1 MFDRCIQNAHALG
14 LPPRTI
20 GVPWSQIIEIEDS
33 LKKKSNNVINFD
45 KQFEYHIIKL
55 QNTYHKIRLEAA
67 EKLRLE
73 AAEKLSQELEAA
85 EKLRLETAEKLNQE
99 LEAAEKLRLEAAEK
113 LRLEAAEKLRQEHS
127 NKNDNI
133 NTILKYIEDDKD
145 DKEDIN
151 SILRKIEVSNYKN
164 KRKNNKLEIIKKEK
178 NIKNNKK
185 IKKKIDL
192 LNKGDMDVIQYDKKT
207 NTSYQY
213 YYHLREQIISIEYDG
228 EYDIEG
234 FKNTL
239 IAIILQNKKKIE
251 NIKTISKCQ
260 DVFFNT
266 QFNYFKIIVLKNDE
280 NQHKKI
286 INATMLISNMIAKMR
301 ETIEKSK
308 IYMSKTALMI

>member
-73 AAEKLSQELEAA
+73 AAEKLRLETA

-99 LEAAEKLRLEAAEK
+99 LEAAEK

>member
-73 AAEKLSQELEAA
+73 AAEKL
-85 EKLRLETAEKLNQE
+85 
-99 LEAAEKLRLEAAEK
+99 
-113 LRLEAAEKLRQEHS
+113 RQEHS
-127 NKNDNI
+127 NKNNNI

>member
-55 QNTYHKIRLEAA
+55 QNTYHKIR
-67 EKLRLE
+67 
-73 AAEKLSQELEAA
+73 
-85 EKLRLETAEKLNQE
+85 

>member
-73 AAEKLSQELEAA
+73 TA

-99 LEAAEKLRLEAAEK
+99 LEAAEK

>member
-73 AAEKLSQELEAA
+73 TAEKLRLEEAEKLRLEAAEKLSQG
-85 EKLRLETAEKLNQE
+85 
-99 LEAAEKLRLEAAEK
+99 LEAAEK

>member
-73 AAEKLSQELEAA
+73 AAEKLRLETA

-99 LEAAEKLRLEAAEK
+99 LEAAEK

-251 NIKTISKCQ
+251 NIKKISKCQ

>member
-73 AAEKLSQELEAA
+73 TAEKLRLEEAEKLRLEAAEKLSQG
-85 EKLRLETAEKLNQE
+85 
-99 LEAAEKLRLEAAEK
+99 LEAAEK

-164 KRKNNKLEIIKKEK
+164 KRKNNKLEIIKIEK

>member
-73 AAEKLSQELEAA
+73 AAEKL
-85 EKLRLETAEKLNQE
+85 RLETAEKLNQE
-99 LEAAEKLRLEAAEK
+99 LEAAEKLKLEAAEK

>member
-33 LKKKSNNVINFD
+33 LKKKSNNVIDFD

-67 EKLRLE
+67 EKLR
-73 AAEKLSQELEAA
+73 QE
-85 EKLRLETAEKLNQE
+85 
-99 LEAAEKLRLEAAEK
+99 
-113 LRLEAAEKLRQEHS
+113 LEAAEKLRQEHS

-228 EYDIEG
+228 E
-234 FKNTL
+234 
-239 IAIILQNKKKIE
+239 
-251 NIKTISKCQ
+251 
-260 DVFFNT
+260 
-266 QFNYFKIIVLKNDE
+266 
-280 NQHKKI
+280 
-286 INATMLISNMIAKMR
+286 
-301 ETIEKSK
+301 
-308 IYMSKTALMI
+308 

>member
-1 MFDRCIQNAHALG
+1 MFDRCIQNAQALG

-33 LKKKSNNVINFD
+33 LKKKSNNVIDFD

-73 AAEKLSQELEAA
+73 TAEKLRLEEAEKLRLEAAEKLSQG
-85 EKLRLETAEKLNQE
+85 
-99 LEAAEKLRLEAAEK
+99 LEAAEK